1 MLLRVRNERLDRFL
15 SIFKKTQ
22 NLPNMA
28 VELLVVEGML
38 QRVRTSWN
46 MWEPCS
52 GNARKAHPSGAHSV
66 YAVLQADVVVIDL
79 QTKNKKI

>member
-1 MLLRVRNERLDRFL
+1 MNLENILF
-15 SIFKKTQ
+15 FKPKL

-28 VELLVVEGML
+28 AELLVVERML
-38 QRVRTSWN
+38 QRARASWN

-52 GNARKAHPSGAHSV
+52 GNARKSHPSGAHGV

-79 QTKNKKI
+79 EIRK